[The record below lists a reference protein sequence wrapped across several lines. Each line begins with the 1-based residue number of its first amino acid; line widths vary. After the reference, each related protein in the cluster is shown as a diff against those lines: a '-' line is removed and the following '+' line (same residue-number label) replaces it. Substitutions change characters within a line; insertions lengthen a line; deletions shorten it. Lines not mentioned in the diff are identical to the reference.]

1 MLLLS
6 GYLLFDKPLTASW
19 KSSRSTTTNV
29 DSQQKEQAYF
39 NHSLRYTIVCPFDDA
54 LVRDISADAISF
66 NLFFMLN
73 CGASFGSARLDFPLR
88 SQSHEVDK
96 PILKDSESDIRE
108 LLNKH
113 FLARSLSVSSDM
125 NRACI
130 STGKVSMRSHIT
142 IITPE
147 STANNEATIQNND
160 QHYIACES
168 EEIRIS
174 SPRSSINKSTM
185 AARLMSRSD
194 VALSKIKAITTEHEE
209 KEGLI

>member
-88 SQSHEVDK
+88 SLSHEIDK
-96 PILKDSESDIRE
+96 PILKDSESNIRE

-113 FLARSLSVSSDM
+113 FLARSLAVSSNT
-125 NRACI
+125 NRACF

-194 VALSKIKAITTEHEE
+194 VALSKIKAITTEYEE
-209 KEGLI
+209 KEGLL

>member
-1 MLLLS
+1 MILLA

-88 SQSHEVDK
+88 SLSHEIDK
-96 PILKDSESDIRE
+96 PILKDSESNIRE

-113 FLARSLSVSSDM
+113 FLARSLAVSSNT
-125 NRACI
+125 NRACF

>member
-1 MLLLS
+1 MILLA

-19 KSSRSTTTNV
+19 KSARKTTRNV
-29 DSQQKEQAYF
+29 GSQEKEQAYF
-39 NHSLRYTIVCPFDDA
+39 NHSLQYTIVCPFDDA
-54 LVRDISADAISF
+54 LVRDTSADAISF

-88 SQSHEVDK
+88 SLSHEIDK
-96 PILKDSESDIRE
+96 PILKDSESNIRE

-113 FLARSLSVSSDM
+113 FLARSLAVSSNT
-125 NRACI
+125 NRACF